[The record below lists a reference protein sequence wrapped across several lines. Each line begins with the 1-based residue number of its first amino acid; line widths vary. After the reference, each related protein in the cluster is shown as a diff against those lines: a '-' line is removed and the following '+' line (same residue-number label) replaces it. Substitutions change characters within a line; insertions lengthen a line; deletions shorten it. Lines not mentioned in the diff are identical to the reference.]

1 MIGAKRNIKGVLR
14 TILVILLA
22 AAVLWGVW
30 YGVKGAGERLKQSGL
45 ESTERNLRRGA
56 VECYALEGRYPENVE
71 YLIEHYNISVDESKY
86 YVYYNVFASNIM
98 PDITVAAK

>member
-1 MIGAKRNIKGVLR
+1 
-14 TILVILLA
+14 
-22 AAVLWGVW
+22 
-30 YGVKGAGERLKQSGL
+30 
-45 ESTERNLRRGA
+45 